1 MIASGYAEI
10 DAMTLPLQG
19 RTVALAEGRQLEE
32 LADMLESEGA
42 TVLRCPLVSIL
53 DAPDPAPVVAW
64 LRELISGRFA
74 YVILLTGEGVRRL
87 LSFAEREGLRN
98 AAIAALTRARTIT
111 RGPKPGRALKEVG
124 LAPRET
130 AASPTTEGVI
140 ETLRTHDLSGLA
152 VGVQLYSEE
161 NPPLMEF
168 LRAAGASAWPVLPY
182 VYAPKADA
190 EHVADLIGRLGR
202 GEIDVLAFT
211 SKPQVERLYEVAA
224 ERGLEGSLRQGLECT
239 RVAAVGPLV
248 AESLRQHEARVDV
261 CPEQGWVMKNLV
273 RQIVRDLTGK

>member
-1 MIASGYAEI
+1 
-10 DAMTLPLQG
+10 MTLPLHG
-19 RTVALAEGRQLEE
+19 RTIALAEGRQIEE
-32 LADMLESEGA
+32 LADMLEKEGA
-42 TVLRCPLVSIL
+42 TVLRCPLLSIV
-53 DAPDPAPVVAW
+53 DVPDPAPVVAW

-87 LSFAEREGLRN
+87 LGFAERVGLRH
-98 AAIAALTRARTIT
+98 AVIAALARARTIT
-111 RGPKPGRALKEVG
+111 RGPKPARALKEIG
-124 LAPRET
+124 LAPRE
-130 AASPTTEGVI
+130 AAAMPTTEGVI
-140 ETLRTHDLSGLA
+140 ETLRAHDLSGLA
-152 VGVQLYSEE
+152 VGVQLYSED

-168 LRAAGASAWPVLPY
+168 LKAAGASAWPVLPY

-190 EHVADLIGRLGR
+190 QLVADLIGRLDR
-202 GEIDVLAFT
+202 GEVDVLAFT

-224 ERGLEGSLRQGLECT
+224 QRGLEGELRHGLERT

-273 RQIVRDLTGK
+273 QQIKRALRPSV